1 MPAQQS
7 NISAED
13 LDDDEERTK
22 EIPYQPKDIDSDNKS
37 EVTDNST
44 IAEVRKVET
53 IEEFFRPNLAQNE
66 EAKGGPNRSF

>member
-13 LDDDEERTK
+13 LDDDEGRTK

-44 IAEVRKVET
+44 MVEVRKVET

-66 EAKGGPNRSF
+66 EAKGDPNQSF